1 MPPWQKTSPPPSP
14 LGDCHAV
21 SATNYWILIPA
32 RRASS
37 RLPDKPLAM
46 IGGRPL
52 ILWVVEQARKSN
64 AERIVV
70 ATDDREIETVCTAA
84 GVEVIRTRA
93 DHPSGTDRLAE
104 AAAQLGASDDQIL
117 VNLQGDEP
125 LMPPDAL
132 QAVANALREDPLAS
146 VATAITPL
154 SDEELLL
161 PQVVKA
167 VVGTS
172 GRAIYF
178 SRSPVP
184 FWRDRWVSMSQLH
197 AELQTSATSDSATGL
212 TAAAPAGLF
221 RHLGLYAFR
230 AGPLQAFT
238 QWGASPIE
246 SMEQLEQLRWL
257 DHGHC
262 ITTISLPKPP
272 PAGVDTPEDLERVRR
287 LLS

>member
-1 MPPWQKTSPPPSP
+1 
-14 LGDCHAV
+14 V
-21 SATNYWILIPA
+21 STANYWILIPA

-37 RLPDKPLAM
+37 RLPDKPLAL

-52 ILWVVEQARKSN
+52 ILWAVEQARKSN
-64 AERIVV
+64 AQRVVV
-70 ATDDREIETVCTAA
+70 ATDDSEIEAVCTDA
-84 GVEVIRTRA
+84 GVEVVLTRS

-104 AAAQLGASDDQIL
+104 AAARLGASDEQIV

-132 QAVANALREDPLAS
+132 EAVANALQEDPLAS
-146 VATAITPL
+146 VATAVTPL

-178 SRSPVP
+178 SRAPIP
-184 FWRDRWVSMSQLH
+184 FWRDRWGSISQLH
-197 AELQTSATSDSATGL
+197 SELQSGATSESAKVL

-238 QWGASPIE
+238 QWGSSPIE
-246 SMEQLEQLRWL
+246 STEQLEQLRWL

-262 ITTISLPKPP
+262 ITTIALAKPP

>member
-1 MPPWQKTSPPPSP
+1 M
-14 LGDCHAV
+14 
-21 SATNYWILIPA
+21 SATRYWILIPA

-46 IGGRPL
+46 INGRPL
-52 ILWVVEQARKSN
+52 ILWVVEQARKSR

-70 ATDDREIETVCTAA
+70 ATDDTEIEAVCAAA
-84 GVEVIRTRA
+84 GAEVIRTRA

-104 AAAQLGASDDQIL
+104 AASLLGASDDQIV

-125 LMPPDAL
+125 LMP
-132 QAVANALREDPLAS
+132 ANALEAVAKALQEDPLAS

-154 SDEELLL
+154 NDDELLL

-178 SRSPVP
+178 SRSPIP
-184 FWRDRWVSMSQLH
+184 FWRDRWVSISRLH
-197 AELQTSATSDSATGL
+197 AELESAPTSASAAGL

-230 AGPLQAFT
+230 AGPLQAFAR
-238 QWGASPIE
+238 WGASPIE

-262 ITTISLPKPP
+262 ITTVALSKPP

>member
-1 MPPWQKTSPPPSP
+1 
-14 LGDCHAV
+14 
-21 SATNYWILIPA
+21 
-32 RRASS
+32 
-37 RLPDKPLAM
+37 M

-70 ATDDREIETVCTAA
+70 ATDDQEIEAACTAA
-84 GVEVIRTRA
+84 GVEVVLTRS

-104 AAAQLGASDDQIL
+104 AATRLGARDEQII

-132 QAVANALREDPLAS
+132 ESVASALQKDPLAS

-154 SDEELLL
+154 IDEELLL

-167 VVGTS
+167 VVATS

-184 FWRDRWVSMSQLH
+184 FWRDRWGSLPQLN
-197 AELQTSATSDSATGL
+197 AELQSQTSSESARAL
-212 TAAAPAGLF
+212 TETAPAGLF

-230 AGPLQAFT
+230 AGPLQAFA

-262 ITTISLPKPP
+262 ITTVALPKPP